1 MEVSRTVLCPLW
13 ARLSHDL
20 VVLLAHVPHSPYSGY
35 HNSCLCIQD
44 IYEPVTLHHQ
54 LVNPFLPA
62 QAPNPPM
69 PLEQSDALL
78 NLSNPNIIIGPRKC
92 RATERLL
99 ENGDPLVRKKNKAVP
114 TGMTV
119 ISASADKDK
128 LDNHPLSSKP
138 PLPLTHPTHT
148 APGPR
153 KVTNHTEGGDDKAS
167 DGAQAIVVED
177 SSEGESDEGTGSD
190 EGASTEE
197 DDDTELGACCVVLVG
212 FQPSAN

>member
-1 MEVSRTVLCPLW
+1 
-13 ARLSHDL
+13 
-20 VVLLAHVPHSPYSGY
+20 VVLLAHVPHSPHSGY
-35 HNSCLCIQD
+35 RNSRLYIQD
-44 IYEPVTLHHQ
+44 IYEPVTLHHR

-69 PLEQSDALL
+69 PLERSNALL
-78 NLSNPNIIIGPRKC
+78 DLSDPNIVIGPRKH
-92 RATERLL
+92 RATECLL
-99 ENGDPLVRKKNKAVP
+99 ENGDPLVWKKNKAVP

-119 ISASADKDK
+119 SSASTDKDK

-138 PLPLTHPTHT
+138 PPPLTYPTHT

-153 KVTNHTEGGDDKAS
+153 KVTNCTEGGDDKAS
-167 DGAQAIVVED
+167 DRAQAIVVED

-197 DDDTELGACCVVLVG
+197 DDDTELGVCCVVLVG

>member
-1 MEVSRTVLCPLW
+1 M
-13 ARLSHDL
+13 
-20 VVLLAHVPHSPYSGY
+20 VLLAHVPHSTHSGY
-35 HNSCLCIQD
+35 HNSRLCIQD
-44 IYEPVTLHHQ
+44 IYEPVTLRHR
-54 LVNPFLPA
+54 LVNPFLPT

-69 PLEQSDALL
+69 PLERSDALL
-78 NLSNPNIIIGPRKC
+78 DLSDPNIIIGPCKC

-99 ENGDPLVRKKNKAVP
+99 ENGDPLVQKKNKAVP

-119 ISASADKDK
+119 SSASADKDK

-138 PLPLTHPTHT
+138 PLLLTHPTHT

-153 KVTNHTEGGDDKAS
+153 KVTNRTEGGDDKAS

-177 SSEGESDEGTGSD
+177 SSEGESDEGTGSN
-190 EGASTEE
+190 EGASTKE